1 MEILLPA
8 AAIVVIVMFVFY
20 VFAQHVNRTIRRQ
33 SWTIRQLFERVEDLE
48 SLTDPL
54 FLRRLNDAAP
64 MPLEQ
69 VFTLTFR
76 IDDRFWTEILCAREE
91 VRTFVREFGSFVGSI
106 KLERWRSHTVA
117 TITEV
122 LPDRKSIGWQART
135 LDIYTDGAKACE
147 PVTLWELPLRRAS
160 FSAEKPPS
168 LELLL
173 RGNSI
178 ELCGHLGPGIEEP
191 NANDSLEDWEDAVFF
206 RVPLDAA
213 QLAGFRSHDPAG
225 ANENGNG
232 HSNAGANPNA
242 WQAFYSERNE
252 VLGIEWQLWMRDL
265 SKKSEWERW
274 KILDPAINVAAA
286 KR

>member
-1 MEILLPA
+1 MEILWPA
-8 AAIVVIVMFVFY
+8 SAIVVIVMFVFY
-20 VFAQHVNRTIRRQ
+20 VFAQHINRVLRRQ
-33 SWTIRQLFERVEDLE
+33 SWTIRQLYERVEDVE
-48 SLTDPL
+48 SLTDPI
-54 FLRRLNDAAP
+54 FLNRLNEAAP

-91 VRTFVREFGSFVGSI
+91 VRKFVREFGSFVGSV

-117 TITEV
+117 TIAEV
-122 LPDRKSIGWQART
+122 LPDRKSVGWQTRS
-135 LDIYTDGAKACE
+135 LDVYSDSTKNGD
-147 PVTLWELPLRRAS
+147 VVSLWDLPLMRPG
-160 FSAEKPPS
+160 FSGGRPPS

-191 NANDSLEDWEDAVFF
+191 HGNDPLEEWEDAVFF
-206 RVPLDAA
+206 RIPLDPA

-225 ANENGNG
+225 TDHGNGN
-232 HSNAGANPNA
+232 SNGNHNPNA
-242 WQAFYSERNE
+242 WQTFYADRNE

-265 SKKSEWERW
+265 TKKSEWERL
-274 KILDPAINVAAA
+274 KILDSAASMPVV